1 MKVKSTRVNQR
12 DPSVTLTVQRVEIK
26 KTEEFN
32 YRGSTSGECGSRLE
46 HVEKSQ
52 LECSITRLRA

>member
-12 DPSVTLTVQRVEIK
+12 DPSVTVTVQRVEIK

-32 YRGSTSGECGSRLE
+32 YRGSTSGEWKQVGTCGEESAG
-46 HVEKSQ
+46 V
-52 LECSITRLRA
+52 